1 MPVAECRPRCELTL
15 SSSMEKISFFD
26 QIEKNKKNSYFLI
39 FFVFIVLIGLGFV
52 FSQVFD
58 PGATFIILIF
68 SIIFSISYTVG
79 TYYYSDKIAL
89 ASVGATPAVG
99 EQYSRLRNR
108 VEGLSMAAGLP
119 KPGVYVMH
127 SPEINA
133 FATGRDP
140 EHSVICVT
148 DGALQRLTEPEL
160 EGVLAHEMSHVAN
173 YDIRFVTLAAVMV
186 GIISIA
192 SQLFLR
198 SMWLGG
204 GRSNDERRGG
214 GGAIFL
220 VIGII
225 LAILAPIVVKLVQ
238 LAISRRREYM
248 ADAGSVQLTRYPGNL
263 ISALKKIK
271 AYYEGGAPHAKVSD
285 AVAPMFFADPL
296 HARFVNLFNTHP
308 PIEDRI
314 KVLEAM

>member
-1 MPVAECRPRCELTL
+1 
-15 SSSMEKISFFD
+15 MEKISFFD
-26 QIEKNKKNSYFLI
+26 QIENNKRNSYFLI
-39 FFVFIVLIGLGFV
+39 FFVFLVLIGMGFV
-52 FSQVFD
+52 FAQIYD
-58 PGATFIILIF
+58 PSLTFIILIF
-68 SIIFSISYTVG
+68 SIIFSIGYTLG

-89 ASVGATPAVG
+89 ASVGAVAAEG
-99 EQYSRLRNR
+99 EQYKSLRNR

-140 EHSVICVT
+140 QHSVICVT

-160 EGVLAHEMSHVAN
+160 EGVLAHEMSHIAN
-173 YDIRFVTLAAVMV
+173 YDIRFVTLVAVMV

-192 SQLFLR
+192 SEIFLR
-198 SMWLGG
+198 SMWYGG
-204 GRSNDERRGG
+204 GSRDDDRGG
-214 GGAIFL
+214 SAKVIFL
-220 VIGII
+220 VLGII
-225 LAILAPIVVKLVQ
+225 LAIIAPIIVKLVQ
-238 LAISRRREYM
+238 LAISRKREYM

-271 AYYEGGAPHAKVSD
+271 AFYDSDAPHPKVND
-285 AVAPMFFADPL
+285 AVAPMFFADPIEQ
-296 HARFVNLFNTHP
+296 RMINLFNTHP

-314 KVLEAM
+314 KALEAM

>member
-1 MPVAECRPRCELTL
+1 
-15 SSSMEKISFFD
+15 MEKISFFD
-26 QIEKNKKNSYFLI
+26 QIERNKRNSYILI
-39 FFVFIVLIGLGFV
+39 FFVFLVLIGMGYV
-52 FSQVFD
+52 FAQIYD
-58 PGATFIILIF
+58 PGLTFIILIF
-68 SIIFSISYTVG
+68 SIIFSLGYTVT
-79 TYYYSDKIAL
+79 TYYYSDQIAL
-89 ASVGATPAVG
+89 ASVGAVAAEG
-99 EQYSRLRNR
+99 EQYKSLRNR
-108 VEGLSMAAGLP
+108 VEGLSLAAGLP
-119 KPGVYVMH
+119 QPRVYVMH

-140 EHSVICVT
+140 QHSVVCVT

-173 YDIRFVTLAAVMV
+173 YDIRFVTLVAVMV

-192 SQLFLR
+192 SEIFLR
-198 SMWLGG
+198 SMWYGG
-204 GRSNDERRGG
+204 GNRDNDRGG
-214 GGAIFL
+214 SARVIFL
-220 VIGII
+220 VLGII
-225 LAILAPIVVKLVQ
+225 LAIIAPIIVKLVQ

-271 AYYEGGAPHAKVSD
+271 AYYEGDGQHAKISE

-296 HARFVNLFNTHP
+296 HTRLVNLFNTHP

-314 KVLEAM
+314 KALEAM

>member
-1 MPVAECRPRCELTL
+1 
-15 SSSMEKISFFD
+15 MEKISFFD
-26 QIEKNKKNSYFLI
+26 QIERNKRNSYLLI

-52 FSQVFD
+52 FSLAFND
-58 PGATFIILIF
+58 IGTTFIILIF
-68 SIIFSISYTVG
+68 SIIFSIGYTVV

-89 ASVGATPAVG
+89 ASVGAMPADG
-99 EQYSRLRNR
+99 EEYKALRNR
-108 VEGLSMAAGLP
+108 VEGLAMAAGLP
-119 KPGVYVMH
+119 APKVYVMP

-140 EHSVICVT
+140 EHSVVCVT
-148 DGALQRLTEPEL
+148 QGALQRLTEPEL

-173 YDIRFVTLAAVMV
+173 YDIRFVTLVAVMV

-192 SQLFLR
+192 SEIFLR
-198 SMWLGG
+198 SLWFR
-204 GRSNDERRGG
+204 GRNDDRRGG
-214 GGAIFL
+214 GGAVFL
-220 VIGII
+220 LLGIL
-225 LAILAPIVVKLVQ
+225 LAIIAPIVVKLVQ

-271 AYYEGGAPHAKVSD
+271 AYYEGGAPHAKINE

-296 HARFVNLFNTHP
+296 HARLVGLFNTHP
-308 PIEDRI
+308 PIQDRI
-314 KVLEAM
+314 KALEAM